1 MTRRAN
7 AAAGKSKKLPKKNV
21 DALEAELGEELAKAT
36 EEADNTRD
44 AAGKSNCIF
53 FCLYL

>member
-53 FCLYL
+53 FLYL